1 MSLSAPAHRKP
12 ALVAAVFFAA
22 VAVLVARLAVA
33 PLGPADLLGIA
44 ACAAAAGVFATLA
57 FIPPSSVRAPKAETH
72 PHNTEIGLRPADLE
86 EFAARMETRLAAT
99 VVAALADAEET
110 RRAEIRASVAASTPP
125 RQLDTDA
132 ITSAGAKP
140 RLGRGLLG
148 LMHAPAA
155 LATTAKPVVV
165 AAPATNSSA
174 TGPGQDERAAA

>member
-22 VAVLVARLAVA
+22 LAVLVARLAVA
-33 PLGPADLLGIA
+33 PLGPTDLLGIA

-57 FIPPSSVRAPKAETH
+57 FIPPSSVGAPKAEIH
-72 PHNTEIGLRPADLE
+72 PHNTGIGLRPADLE
-86 EFAARMETRLAAT
+86 EFATRMETRLAAT
-99 VVAALADAEET
+99 VAAALADAEET

-155 LATTAKPVVV
+155 LATTAKPVV